1 MPIDE
6 VSQRF
11 RDDHHATLLAV
22 NRLGTTY
29 INPAQDFALFVDDE
43 ALIVAEKLG
52 ALKPV
57 HHFTGTDRRDT
68 RRADATTP
76 RRKPRPD

>member
-11 RDDHHATLLAV
+11 RDDHHATLLAI

-29 INPAQDFALFVDDE
+29 INPAQDFALLSTDE
-43 ALIVAEKLG
+43 ALVVAEKLG
-52 ALKPV
+52 TLKPV
-57 HHFTGTDRRDT
+57 HHFQGPIDETRDAEPT
-68 RRADATTP
+68 HHASPEASA
-76 RRKPRPD
+76 